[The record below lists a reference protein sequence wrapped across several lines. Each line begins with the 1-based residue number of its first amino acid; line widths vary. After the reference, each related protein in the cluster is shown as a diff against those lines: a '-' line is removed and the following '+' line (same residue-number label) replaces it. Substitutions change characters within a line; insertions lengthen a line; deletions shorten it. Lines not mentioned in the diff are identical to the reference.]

1 MLFLKLRD
9 KFTKICPM
17 TEKFS
22 LIIPTMWYAP
32 QIKSMIGQYIDA
44 DLIAQIIIINN
55 NAAQTPAYIKRMQSS
70 KLLLID
76 PGKNIFVNPA
86 WNLGAAHANHT
97 IILANDDIIIN
108 KLLELLQLL
117 AASPYDLVGA
127 SVNNKLISSKALSPL
142 KNGSPFPRRSFG
154 CFMMVRNYTY
164 IPEQMLVYSGDV
176 MLYKMAKKPAIIKG
190 DYIFTPISTT
200 IRKRPDLHQAG
211 QNDAKHL
218 QQLLQP
224 DDENQLNIII
234 RTSGRPNY
242 FKNCIQSIRQHAPQA
257 MLHISVDNPEDLN
270 YVTHHCQGMRY
281 NYYIINKLTVATHC
295 KKIKIWRKPFIYN
308 HYFNIIKPFIKGYV
322 LHLDD
327 DDQLLMTPASGFHQ
341 SVFYLYKVDIAGR
354 IVPDEKHWQTIT
366 LNNISGLSVLFHS
379 SVMQQWLP
387 QRGGDYDFISA
398 LKLQAQ
404 PIWINSILSA
414 TQTGGNNGRRNDL
427 QSINT
432 N

>member
-1 MLFLKLRD
+1 
-9 KFTKICPM
+9 
-17 TEKFS
+17 
-22 LIIPTMWYAP
+22 MWYAP
-32 QIKSMIGQYIDA
+32 QLKNMIGQYIDS
-44 DLIAQIIIINN
+44 DLISQVIIINN
-55 NAAQTPAYIKRMQSS
+55 NSSKTPQYIKRLQSN
-70 KLLLID
+70 KLLIID

-86 WNLGAAHANHT
+86 WNLGAAHAKHT

-108 KLLELLQLL
+108 KLNELLQKL

-127 SVNNKLISSKALSPL
+127 SVNNKIATTKAIHPL
-142 KNGSPFPRRSFG
+142 KKDTPFPRRSFG

-164 IPEQMLVYSGDV
+164 IPEQILIYSGDV
-176 MLYKMAKKPAIIKG
+176 LLYKIAQNIGIIKG

-200 IRKRPDLHQAG
+200 IRKRPDLHLAG
-211 QNDAKHL
+211 QHDARHL
-218 QQLLQP
+218 QQLMSKT
-224 DDENQLNIII
+224 DDNKLNIII

-242 FKNCIQSIRQHAPQA
+242 FKNCIQSIRQYAPDA
-257 MLHISVDNPEDLN
+257 KLHISIDNPDDLA
-270 YVTHHCQGMRY
+270 YVQASCKNMVY
-281 NYYIINKLTVATHC
+281 NYYIINKETVSQHC
-295 KKIKIWRKPFIYN
+295 KKIKIWRKPFIFN
-308 HYFNIIKPFIKGYV
+308 HYFNIIKPFLHGYV

-327 DDQLLMTPASGFHQ
+327 DDKLLMTPPAGIHPS
-341 SVFYLYKVDIAGR
+341 SFYLFKVDISGR
-354 IVPDEKHWQTIT
+354 IVPDENHWQTIT

-398 LKLQAQ
+398 LKLHAQ